1 VADLDKQMEGVS
13 KGIKNLVK
21 NLSDVNEGVAE
32 NAASIASSN
41 KDTFTGFLAR
51 SKLRKM
57 LEKADTA
64 ELQKKTQQVARAEKA
79 NAKAEA
85 AVVEKQKLIEEE
97 VNASKKIADI
107 REKVA
112 ILNASKENASTAEQL
127 KIQDQ
132 INAQTSQIAAETL
145 AIQQTHSDDLGELTA
160 KHKQKTDALDKRME
174 ERTALEQE
182 FNDKLAEAS
191 TSQEFDQFSG
201 ALKDLTGGTIDL
213 GGWADSAVKTFDN
226 IGTVFSTLKGGAMKL
241 GGALSSGFSAVT
253 ASLGK
258 VFAPITAMLKAGFM
272 ALKTAVM
279 PFLAAM
285 YATAATLLATAGAF
299 LVANAPIIAIVVG
312 VLLLAG
318 LLIWGAMKLYESSET
333 FREIIDVVMGYFSEI
348 VTAIGDIFGG
358 FFDFFKGLFTGDFDL
373 MFQGVK
379 DIFGGLW
386 DLIKAPFKAIGDFF
400 KSVFDIDIW
409 AILRR
414 FAEKILPTWLVNKIF
429 GDKGKGSDPKPEG
442 DPIDVN
448 KNIDEDGNEIAADEK
463 KNAMMEKFKSLPPD
477 KQREMAKKF
486 GIKMP
491 PGEEETPVQTVA
503 TEALG
508 EEEGNPYERMTDME
522 AEELQLRKK
531 ALEVIRQEK
540 EQGLADLEARYEK
553 GEVDDKQYAMMKRSI
568 MGTHHEEIMAIRN
581 NASNSFVLEDL
592 RAAEAQERGVDIAGV
607 GLGAYGGDM
616 STEELQKKGYQ
627 DRNAQLYDWQRD
639 PANKGKSF
647 GEFEAKDH
655 LRFDD
660 KTSAQAIAEGTEDA
674 KDKGASGQAIV
685 TTVNAPT
692 TNAANTTVS
701 AAVPTPRD
709 TDPTGS
715 RLAAVPA

>member
-1 VADLDKQMEGVS
+1 MEGVS

-32 NAASIASSN
+32 NAASIASAN
-41 KDTFTGFLAR
+41 KQTFSGFLAR
-51 SKLRKM
+51 SKLRKT

-85 AVVEKQKLIEEE
+85 AVAEKQKLIEEE
-97 VNASKKIADI
+97 VNANKKIADI
-107 REKVA
+107 REKIA

-132 INAQTSQIAAETL
+132 INSQTSAIAAEAN
-145 AIQQTHSDDLGELTA
+145 AIQQTHANDLGELVA
-160 KHKQKTDALDKRME
+160 KQKQKNDALDKRMG
-174 ERTALEQE
+174 ERTALEKE
-182 FNDKLAEAS
+182 FNNKLAEAS

-213 GGWADSAVKTFDN
+213 SGWADSAVKTFDN
-226 IGTVFSTLKGGAMKL
+226 IGTVFTTLKGGATKL
-241 GGALSSGFSAVT
+241 GGLLTQGFGAIT
-253 ASLGK
+253 AGLGK
-258 VFAPITAMLKAGFM
+258 VFAPITAMLKAGFT

-299 LVANAPIIAIVVG
+299 LVANAPIIAIVLG

-333 FREIIDVVMGYFSEI
+333 FREVIGVVMDWFGSI
-348 VTAIGDIFGG
+348 VSSIGDIFGG
-358 FFDFFKGLFTGDFDL
+358 FYDFFVGLFTGDFDL

-386 DLIKAPFKAIGDFF
+386 DLIKSPFKMIGDFF

-414 FAEKILPTWLVNKIF
+414 FAEKILPKWLVNKIF

-442 DPIDVN
+442 QPIDVN
-448 KNIDEDGNEIAADEK
+448 QNIDEDGNELTDNEKYAQERKQRKAA
-463 KNAMMEKFKSLPPD
+463 MEKFNAMSED
-477 KQREMAKKF
+477 EKQAYAKKM
-486 GIKMP
+486 GIKLLP
-491 PGEEETPVQTVA
+491 KSPVQTVA
-503 TEALG
+503 SEALQEPEPVPVSTQAER
-508 EEEGNPYERMTDME
+508 EEEMIRRG
-522 AEELQLRKK
+522 AEQATSARFDKK
-531 ALEVIRQEK
+531 REE
-540 EQGLADLEARYEK
+540 LEARDEAGEMSFEEYESAKMDLELEKMEAMADARMGK
-553 GEVDDKQYAMMKRSI
+553 GEIAD
-568 MGTHHEEIMAIRN
+568 AIR
-581 NASNSFVLEDL
+581 AEESAL
-592 RAAEAQERGVDIAGV
+592 RGGESV
-607 GLGAYGGDM
+607 GLGASETM
-616 STEELQKKGYQ
+616 EES
-627 DRNAQLYDWQRD
+627 NALMDKVMDDWVTGEGFDQRAVLKYDDVDEGLTMEERR
-639 PANKGKSF
+639 AKGKSRA
-647 GEFEAKDH
+647 EE
-655 LRFDD
+655 
-660 KTSAQAIAEGTEDA
+660 IAELSQES
-674 KDKGASGQAIV
+674 KQAGNQAVI

-692 TNAANTTVS
+692 TNAANTSISTS
-701 AAVPTPRD
+701 VPTPRD

>member
-1 VADLDKQMEGVS
+1 MEGVS

-32 NAASIASSN
+32 NAASIASAN
-41 KDTFTGFLAR
+41 KQTFSGFLAR
-51 SKLRKM
+51 SKLRKT

-64 ELQKKTQQVARAEKA
+64 ELQKKTQQGASAEKP

-85 AVVEKQKLIEEE
+85 AVAEKHKLIEEE
-97 VNASKKIADI
+97 VNANKKIADI
-107 REKVA
+107 REKIA

-132 INAQTSQIAAETL
+132 INSQTSAIAAEAN
-145 AIQQTHSDDLGELTA
+145 AIQQTHANDLGELVA
-160 KHKQKTDALDKRME
+160 KQKQKNDALDKRMG
-174 ERTALEQE
+174 ERTALEKE
-182 FNDKLAEAS
+182 FNNKLAEAS

-213 GGWADSAVKTFDN
+213 SGWADSAVKTFDN
-226 IGTVFSTLKGGAMKL
+226 IGTVFTTLKGGATKL
-241 GGALSSGFSAVT
+241 GGLLTQGFGAIT
-253 ASLGK
+253 AGLGK
-258 VFAPITAMLKAGFM
+258 VFAPITAMLKAGFT

-299 LVANAPIIAIVVG
+299 LVANAPIIAIVLG

-333 FREIIDVVMGYFSEI
+333 FREVIGVVMDWFGSI
-348 VTAIGDIFGG
+348 VSSIGDIFGG
-358 FFDFFKGLFTGDFDL
+358 FYDFFVGLFTGDFDL

-386 DLIKAPFKAIGDFF
+386 DLIKSPFKMIGDFF

-414 FAEKILPTWLVNKIF
+414 FAEKILPKWLVNKIF
-429 GDKGKGSDPKPEG
+429 GDKGKGSDPKPSG
-442 DPIDVN
+442 TQTDVN
-448 KNIDEDGNEIAADEK
+448 KNIDEDGNEIGGDEK

-491 PGEEETPVQTVA
+491 PGEEATPVQTVA

-531 ALEVIRQEK
+531 ALEVIRQNK

-553 GEVDDKQYAMMKRSI
+553 GEVNDKQYAMIKRSI
-568 MGTHHEEIMAIRN
+568 MGTASEEMLAIKN

-616 STEELQKKGYQ
+616 STEELEKKGYQ
-627 DRNAQLYDWQRD
+627 DRHAQLYDWQRD
-639 PANKGKSF
+639 PANEGKKL
-647 GEFEAKDH
+647 GDFEAKDH

-660 KTSAQAIAEGTEDA
+660 KTSADAIAEGTEGA
-674 KDKGASGQAIV
+674 KGSGAGNQAII

-692 TNAANTTVS
+692 TNAANTSISTS
-701 AAVPTPRD
+701 VPTPRD